1 MKISRVVV
9 MEDNIQNL
17 NKNLSK
23 LGKVKMQAV
32 IDIDSAINEIVDIT
46 ETDDRYFELKP
57 EALDLKDRF
66 KKLASKITYENP
78 AGGRL
83 MTRKYCK
90 KTPCKKMGFTQKAS
104 CRPWKNCYRKS
115 KK

>member
-1 MKISRVVV
+1 

-17 NKNLSK
+17 DKNLSK

-46 ETDDRYFELKP
+46 KTDDRYFELKSK
-57 EALDLKDRF
+57 ALELKEKFDT
-66 KKLASKITYENP
+66 LSSQITYENP

-90 KTPCKKMGFTQKAS
+90 KTPCKKMGFTQRAS

>member
-1 MKISRVVV
+1 

-17 NKNLSK
+17 DKNLSK
-23 LGKVKMQAV
+23 LGKVKMQTV

-46 ETDDRYFELKP
+46 KTDDRYFELNSK
-57 EALDLKDRF
+57 ALELKEKFDT
-66 KKLASKITYENP
+66 LSSQITYENP
-78 AGGRL
+78 SGGRL

-90 KTPCKKMGFTQKAS
+90 KTPCKKMGFTQRAS

>member
-1 MKISRVVV
+1 MNKALDTLSA
-9 MEDNIQNL
+9 NL
-17 NKNLSK
+17 PNLEKAK
-23 LGKVKMQAV
+23 LESL
-32 IDIDSAINEIVDIT
+32 DRLTTAINEIVNVT
-46 ETDDRYFELKP
+46 ETDDRYSELKSKALKLKTEF
-57 EALDLKDRF
+57 EAI
-66 KKLASKITYENP
+66 ASKIVYENP
-78 AGGRL
+78 SGGRL

>member
-1 MKISRVVV
+1 MQS
-9 MEDNIQNL
+9 NIQNL
-17 NKNLSK
+17 DKNLSK

-46 ETDDRYFELKP
+46 KTDDRYFELNSK
-57 EALDLKDRF
+57 ALELKEKFDT
-66 KKLASKITYENP
+66 LSSQITYENP
-78 AGGRL
+78 SGGRL

-90 KTPCKKMGFTQKAS
+90 KTPCKKMGFTQRAS

>member
-1 MKISRVVV
+1 

-17 NKNLSK
+17 DKNLSK

-46 ETDDRYFELKP
+46 KTDDRYFELNSKALELKEKF
-57 EALDLKDRF
+57 EALARE
-66 KKLASKITYENP
+66 ITYENP

-90 KTPCKKMGFTQKAS
+90 KTPCKKMGFTQRAS

>member
-1 MKISRVVV
+1 MQSSIK
-9 MEDNIQNL
+9 NL
-17 NKNLSK
+17 NDNLPN
-23 LGKVKMQAV
+23 LGKAKMETV
-32 IDIDSAINEIVDIT
+32 NKIESAINEIVNIT
-46 ETDDRYFELKP
+46 KTDDRYFELNSKALELKEKF
-57 EALDLKDRF
+57 EALARE
-66 KKLASKITYENP
+66 ITYENP

-90 KTPCKKMGFTQKAS
+90 KTPCKKMGFTQRAS

>member
-1 MKISRVVV
+1 
-9 MEDNIQNL
+9 MESNIQNL
-17 NKNLSK
+17 DKNLSK
-23 LGKVKMQAV
+23 LGKVKMQTV

-46 ETDDRYFELKP
+46 KTDDRYFELNSK
-57 EALDLKDRF
+57 ALELKEKFDT
-66 KKLASKITYENP
+66 LSSQITYENP

-90 KTPCKKMGFTQKAS
+90 KTPCKKMGFTQRAS

>member
-1 MKISRVVV
+1 MTEADVT
-9 MEDNIQNL
+9 MLGNTFP
-17 NKNLSK
+17 K
-23 LGKVKMQAV
+23 LGKIKIESVLKVGNA
-32 IDIDSAINEIVDIT
+32 IDELLDVSKDSPLYAKIVD
-46 ETDDRYFELKP
+46 LKAKFDTLSS
-57 EALDLKDRF
+57 EVVYD
-66 KKLASKITYENP
+66 NP
-78 AGGRL
+78 SGGRL

>member
-1 MKISRVVV
+1 
-9 MEDNIQNL
+9 
-17 NKNLSK
+17 
-23 LGKVKMQAV
+23 MQAV

-46 ETDDRYFELKP
+46 KTDDRYFELNSK
-57 EALDLKDRF
+57 ALELKEKFDT
-66 KKLASKITYENP
+66 LSSQITYENP
-78 AGGRL
+78 SGGRL

-90 KTPCKKMGFTQKAS
+90 KTPCKKMGFTQRAS

>member
-1 MKISRVVV
+1 MNSAIDDINR
-9 MEDNIQNL
+9 NL
-17 NKNLSK
+17 PK

-78 AGGRL
+78 SGGRL

>member
-1 MKISRVVV
+1 MNSAIDDINR
-9 MEDNIQNL
+9 NL
-17 NKNLSK
+17 PK

-90 KTPCKKMGFTQKAS
+90 KTPCKKMGFTQRAS

>member
-1 MKISRVVV
+1 

-17 NKNLSK
+17 DKNLSK
-23 LGKVKMQAV
+23 LGNVKMETV
-32 IDIDSAINEIVDIT
+32 NKIESAINEIVNIT
-46 ETDDRYFELKP
+46 ETDDKYFELNSKALEVKKKF
-57 EALDLKDRF
+57 EALARE
-66 KKLASKITYENP
+66 ITYENP
-78 AGGRL
+78 GVGRL